1 MKKYIKHTI
10 LGLTMALTLS
20 ACMKDLDQEPI
31 DPDSDTERNV
41 FKNDAEAKMALAKV
55 YASMSLTGQKGP
67 DGAGDIAKMDEGSSG
82 YLRTLFYLQEFST
95 DEANCVWADDT
106 GATDFH
112 ALSWIP
118 SNKFSK
124 AFYNRLGQQI
134 AFANSFIDN
143 AQPLAADRE
152 VQYYIAEARFLRAYA
167 YYNLIDAFGKAP
179 LVTTS
184 ESDPKPFQKNRVE
197 LFNFVES
204 ELKDLE
210 TKLKTANSNEYGR
223 VDAAAA
229 QALLARLYLNAKVYT
244 GVERY
249 TDCITYAKKVINTSY
264 RLHTTDRNN
273 NGTAYDDLFLADN
286 DRNGAQNEF
295 IFLASFDGLDTKTYN
310 GATFIICGSL
320 GGTMNARDFGMNTAW
335 NGITATK
342 EFVNKFEVQGT
353 NLKNEPTSWKDK
365 RAMFHT
371 DGQSFETQNLTKFE
385 KSGYGVTK
393 FKNITSQG
401 QSGRDPG
408 KGFADTDLPII
419 RLAEVYLTY
428 AEAVLRGGTGGDRAT
443 ALGYINQ
450 LRTRAYGNA
459 SGNIADAQ
467 LTLDFILDERA
478 RELYWEGL
486 RRTDLIRYDKF
497 TTNSYLWSFKGGAI
511 SGVAVPAFRNIFPIP
526 DDALRANANLQQNSG
541 YEQ

>member
-1 MKKYIKHTI
+1 MKKYIIHSV

-31 DPDSDTERNV
+31 DPDSVTEIEV
-41 FKNDAEAKMALAKV
+41 YKNATEARGALTKI
-55 YASMSLTGQKGP
+55 YAAMSLTGQKGP
-67 DGAGDIAKMDEGSSG
+67 GGAADIASPDEGANG
-82 YLRTLFYLQEFST
+82 YLRNLFYVQEFST
-95 DEANCVWADDT
+95 DEAMTVWTDG
-106 GATDFH
+106 GALSFH
-112 ALSWIP
+112 AMDWTS
-118 SNKFSK
+118 SNKFINMY
-124 AFYNRLGQQI
+124 YNRLGQQI
-134 AFANSFIDN
+134 MFANSFIDN

-179 LVTTS
+179 LLTS
-184 ESDPKPFQKNRVE
+184 SRVEEKPFQKSRVE

-210 TKLKTANSNEYGR
+210 TKLKAARSNEYGR

-249 TDCITYAKKVINTSY
+249 TDCITYAKKVIDPRSRY

-295 IFLASFDGLDTKTYN
+295 IFVVSCDGLNTKSYSS
-310 GATFIICGSL
+310 ATFLIRAAI
-320 GGTMNARDFGMNTAW
+320 GGKVPPEALGMNGGWAGT
-335 NGITATK
+335 TTTK
-342 EFVNKFEVQGT
+342 EFVNKFQVQDGIST
-353 NLKNEPTSWKDK
+353 SKPTSWKDK
-365 RAMFHT
+365 RAMFYT
-371 DGQSFETQNLTKFE
+371 DEQSFETQNLTNFQ
-385 KSGYGVTK
+385 KSGYAVTK
-393 FKNITSQG
+393 FKNITSEG
-401 QSGRDPG
+401 QRGKDPA
-408 KGFADTDLPII
+408 KEFADTDLPII
-419 RLAEVYLTY
+419 RLAEIYLTY

-443 ALGYINQ
+443 ALGYIND
-450 LRTRAYGNA
+450 LRTRAYGNT

-497 TTNSYLWSFKGGAI
+497 TTNSYLWSFKGGAA

-526 DDALRANANLQQNSG
+526 NDALRANTNLQQNPG
-541 YEQ
+541 Y